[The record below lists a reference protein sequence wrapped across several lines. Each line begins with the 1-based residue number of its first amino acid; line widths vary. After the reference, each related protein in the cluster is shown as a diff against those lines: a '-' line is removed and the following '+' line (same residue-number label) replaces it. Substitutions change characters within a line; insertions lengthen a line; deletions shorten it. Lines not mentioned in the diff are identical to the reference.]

1 MSQTGTAG
9 RAGIQH
15 TDPYDVELVR
25 EDFPILKQKMR
36 GKRFVYLDNAATSL
50 KPQSVID
57 AEIGYYTTMGSNIH
71 RGVYEFSERATLAY
85 DATRQ
90 SVRHFINAPEDGHV
104 VFTKGATEG
113 INMVASGWGRR
124 QLRAGDEI
132 VTTEMEHHA
141 DLVPWQELAREKEL
155 VLKFLPTDP
164 ETGVIRLEEV
174 EHTITDRTKL
184 VAVTAMSNVTGY
196 MPPVREI
203 AKIAHARGAVVLVD
217 GAQYV
222 SHHPADVTELDCD
235 FMVFSSHKMLGP
247 TGTGVL
253 YGREKHLEAM
263 APYNYGGDMIVKVY
277 KDRATFKGLPDRFE
291 AGTPNI
297 AGVIGLGAAVEYL
310 MRLGME
316 RVAEYERSLLAYLIE
331 QAREVEGISV
341 YAAADS
347 EHRGGIFS
355 FNVDDVHSHDTGAV
369 LDSEGVAVRTGF
381 HCAQP
386 YMRLLGVP
394 GTVRASLYLYNTR
407 EEIDIFLRAL
417 SKVKEVFG

>member
-1 MSQTGTAG
+1 MNQTIKTGDAG
-9 RAGIQH
+9 VQNTGL
-15 TDPYDVELVR
+15 YDVDRVR
-25 EDFPILKQKMR
+25 EDFPILRQKMR

-85 DATRQ
+85 DAARE
-90 SVRHFINAPEDGHV
+90 RLRRFINAPDNGHII
-104 VFTKGATEG
+104 FTKGATES

-124 QLRAGDEI
+124 KLKPGDEI
-132 VTTEMEHHA
+132 VTTEFEHHA
-141 DLVPWQELAREKEL
+141 DLVPWQELAREKDL

-164 ETGVIRLEEV
+164 DTGAIHPEDV
-174 EHTITDRTKL
+174 ERTITDRTKL

-203 AKIAHARGAVVLVD
+203 AAAAHANGAVIVVD

-222 SHHPADVTELDCD
+222 SHHPTDVALMDCD
-235 FMVFSSHKMLGP
+235 FLAFSGHKMLGP

-253 YGREKHLEAM
+253 YGKEDLLEQM
-263 APYNYGGDMIVKVY
+263 SPYNYGGDMIVKVF
-277 KDRATFKGLPDRFE
+277 KDHATYKGLPDRFE
-291 AGTPNI
+291 AGTPNV

-310 MRLGME
+310 VNLGME
-316 RVAEYERSLLAYLIE
+316 RVTEHERELMSYLVSQAEKVA
-331 QAREVEGISV
+331 GITV
-341 YAAADS
+341 YASPDS
-347 EHRGGIFS
+347 EQRGGIFS

-369 LDSEGVAVRTGF
+369 LDSEGIAVRTGF

-386 YMRLLGVP
+386 YMRFLGIP
-394 GTVRASLYLYNTR
+394 GTVRASLYLYNTK
-407 EEIDIFLRAL
+407 EEIDIFLNAL
-417 SKVKEVFG
+417 SKVKEMFG